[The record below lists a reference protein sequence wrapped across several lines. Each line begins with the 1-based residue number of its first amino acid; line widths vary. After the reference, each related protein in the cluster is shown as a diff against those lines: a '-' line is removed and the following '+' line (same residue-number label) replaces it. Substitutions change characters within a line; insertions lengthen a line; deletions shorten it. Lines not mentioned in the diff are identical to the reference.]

1 MAEAGGERG
10 GFGRGRGDRGR
21 GRGDRGRGRGR
32 GDKGKTR
39 PIYKLL
45 SFICLNIIDLTTFRL
60 IRQYTLSIIW

>member
-32 GDKGKTR
+32 GDKGKTHVV
-39 PIYKLL
+39 YKLYF
-45 SFICLNIIDLTTFRL
+45 SFV
-60 IRQYTLSIIW
+60 LSILI